1 MLDGI
6 GLLDDHDSACH
17 CQMFSFFRSRSSAVG
32 LRFGWQRCMCDMIS
46 CEVTATTS

>member
-17 CQMFSFFRSRSSAVG
+17 CQMFSFFRNRAQIW
-32 LRFGWQRCMCDMIS
+32 L
-46 CEVTATTS
+46 ATVHV